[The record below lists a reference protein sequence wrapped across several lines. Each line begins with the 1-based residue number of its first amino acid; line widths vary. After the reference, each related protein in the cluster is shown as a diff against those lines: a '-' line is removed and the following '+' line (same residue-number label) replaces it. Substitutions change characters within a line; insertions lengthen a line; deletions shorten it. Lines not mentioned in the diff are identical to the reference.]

1 MLRDGD
7 SIRLT
12 SNDVYRLTLL
22 TQERPDNVKSI
33 HDLHRFLDSHAARHH
48 TNSAGDR
55 LMRFLLLR
63 EKLTLPSPA
72 GPA

>member
-1 MLRDGD
+1 MLRFGD

-12 SNDVYRLTLL
+12 SNDEHRLTLL

-33 HDLHRFLDSHAARHH
+33 HDLNQYLDTHAARHC
-48 TNSAGDR
+48 TESAADR

-63 EKLTLPSPA
+63 EKLTLP
-72 GPA
+72 